1 MSGNTCDVTVVVPC
15 FNEEEGLPTL
25 LARLRAMRTGRASN
39 WQFLFVDDG
48 STDDTFTALLC
59 AARDEPWVSVVRHHE
74 NRGLGAALRTAFAQ
88 VDTPIVCTIDSDCTY
103 PPERLPELT
112 ALIEQG
118 ADIATASAWHP
129 TVSAEGDGG
138 RLRLLLSR
146 HVSGI
151 YKQLIGQDVHTF
163 TCLFRAY
170 RRELLTHVTFR
181 GDGFSA
187 VAELFL
193 KAMLAGYIIRE
204 VPIPLEKRRFGES
217 KLKVSDA
224 VLAHAHL
231 ITLTTLSVG
240 ARRAR
245 RALRRSTGTAP
256 AHLRQR
262 TTAVTP
268 GGASADARR
277 TIED

>member
-1 MSGNTCDVTVVVPC
+1 MVMPTVETPPEVTVVVPC
-15 FNEEEGLPTL
+15 YNEADGLPSL
-25 LARLRAMRTGRASN
+25 LRRLRHMRRGRARDWN
-39 WQFLFVDDG
+39 VVFVDDG
-48 STDDTFTALLC
+48 SSDDTFGVLLR
-59 AARDEPWVSVVRHHE
+59 AARDEPWVSVLRHAE
-74 NRGLGAALRTAFAQ
+74 NRGLGAALRTAFAN
-88 VDTPIVCTIDSDCTY
+88 VTSPIVCTIDSDCTY

-112 ALIEQG
+112 ALIERG

-129 TVSAEGDGG
+129 ATDNCEGSRM
-138 RLRLLLSR
+138 RLVLSR

-170 RRELLTHVTFR
+170 RREVLQRIKFR

-193 KAMLAGYIIRE
+193 KAMLAGCVVRE
-204 VPIPLEKRRFGES
+204 LPMRLERRRFGES

-231 ITLTTLSVG
+231 ITLTTLSVA
-240 ARRAR
+240 ARQ
-245 RALRRSTGTAP
+245 ALQAFWR
-256 AHLRQR
+256 
-262 TTAVTP
+262 
-268 GGASADARR
+268 
-277 TIED
+277 

>member
-1 MSGNTCDVTVVVPC
+1 MSGTTDVTVVVPC
-15 FNEEEGLPTL
+15 FNEEEGLPSL
-25 LARLRAMRTGRASN
+25 LARLRAMRTAAASN

-48 STDDTFTALLC
+48 STDDTFATLLC
-59 AARDEPWVSVVRHHE
+59 AARDEPWVSVLRHHA
-74 NRGLGAALRTAFAQ
+74 NRGLGAALRTAFAN

-118 ADIATASAWHP
+118 ADIASASAWHP
-129 TVSAEGDGG
+129 AVPAGGDGS

-146 HVSGI
+146 RVSGI
-151 YKQLIGQDVHTF
+151 YKQLVGQDLHTF

-170 RRELLTHVTFR
+170 RRELLTRVTFR
-181 GDGFSA
+181 ADGFSA
-187 VAELFL
+187 VAELYL
-193 KAMLAGYIIRE
+193 KAMLAGYTIRE

-224 VLAHAHL
+224 VFAHAQL
-231 ITLTTLSVG
+231 ITLTTLAVG

-245 RALRRSTGTAP
+245 QALSPSSGKGP
-256 AHLRQR
+256 AHLAHRSPSV
-262 TTAVTP
+262 TA
-268 GGASADARR
+268 GGAAGTEPRR
-277 TIED
+277 TD

>member
-1 MSGNTCDVTVVVPC
+1 MHPIPDVTVVVPC
-15 FNEEEGLPTL
+15 FNEEDGLPTL

-39 WQFLFVDDG
+39 WQFLFIDDG
-48 STDDTFTALLC
+48 STDDTFAALLR
-59 AARDEPWVSVVRHHE
+59 AARDEPWVSVLRHSE
-74 NRGLGAALRTAFAQ
+74 NRGLGAALRTAFAH
-88 VDTPIVCTIDSDCTY
+88 TTSPIICTIDSDCTY

-129 TVSAEGDGG
+129 SATTTTQGSW
-138 RLRLLLSR
+138 LRLMLSR
-146 HVSGI
+146 RVSGI

-170 RRELLTHVTFR
+170 RRSVLERISFR

-193 KAMLAGYIIRE
+193 KAMLEGCVVRE
-204 VPIPLEKRRFGES
+204 VPMPLERRRFGES

-231 ITLTTLSVG
+231 ITLTTLAVG
-240 ARRAR
+240 ARQAR
-245 RALRRSTGTAP
+245 FWR
-256 AHLRQR
+256 
-262 TTAVTP
+262 
-268 GGASADARR
+268 
-277 TIED
+277 

>member
-1 MSGNTCDVTVVVPC
+1 MEGSPNVTVVVPC
-15 FNEEEGLPTL
+15 FNEEAGLPAL
-25 LARLRAMRTGRASN
+25 LARLRAMRTGRASH

-48 STDDTFTALLC
+48 STDDTFSALLR
-59 AARDEPWVSVVRHHE
+59 AARDEPWVSVLRHHE
-74 NRGLGAALRTAFAQ
+74 NRGLGAALRTAFAN
-88 VDTPIVCTIDSDCTY
+88 VSSPIICTIDSDCTY

-129 TVSAEGDGG
+129 AATTTTEGS
-138 RLRLLLSR
+138 RFRLLLSR
-146 HVSGI
+146 QVSGI

-170 RRELLTHVTFR
+170 RRELLEHVSFR

-193 KAMLAGYIIRE
+193 KAMLAGYVVRE
-204 VPIPLEKRRFGES
+204 VPMPLEKRRFGES

-231 ITLTTLSVG
+231 ITLTTLAVG
-240 ARRAR
+240 ARQAR
-245 RALRRSTGTAP
+245 QALWR
-256 AHLRQR
+256 
-262 TTAVTP
+262 
-268 GGASADARR
+268 
-277 TIED
+277 

>member
-1 MSGNTCDVTVVVPC
+1 MSGTTCDVTVVVPC
-15 FNEEEGLPTL
+15 FNEAEGLPSL

-48 STDDTFTALLC
+48 STDDTFAALLR

-74 NRGLGAALRTAFAQ
+74 NRGLGASLRTAFAHI
-88 VDTPIVCTIDSDCTY
+88 DTPIVCTIDSDCTY

-112 ALIEQG
+112 ALIERG

-129 TVSAEGDGG
+129 TVSADGDGN

-146 HVSGI
+146 RLSGI

-170 RRELLTHVTFR
+170 RRELLRRVTFR

-193 KAMLAGYIIRE
+193 KAMLAGYTIRE

-231 ITLTTLSVG
+231 ITLTTLAVG
-240 ARRAR
+240 TRRAR
-245 RALRRSTGTAP
+245 QALRVPKREAAAQLS
-256 AHLRQR
+256 
-262 TTAVTP
+262 TAVTT
-268 GGASADARR
+268 GGAAADGGR

>member
-1 MSGNTCDVTVVVPC
+1 MESSPEVTVVVPC
-15 FNEEEGLPTL
+15 FNEEEGLPAL
-25 LARLRAMRTGRASN
+25 LARLRTMRVGRASD
-39 WQFLFVDDG
+39 WHFLFVDDG
-48 STDDTFTALLC
+48 STDDTFSALLR
-59 AARDEPWVSVVRHHE
+59 AARDEPWVSVLRHHE
-74 NRGLGAALRTAFAQ
+74 NRGLGAALRTAFAN
-88 VDTPIVCTIDSDCTY
+88 VTSPIVCTIDSDCTY

-129 TVSAEGDGG
+129 AASSTIEGS

-146 HVSGI
+146 QVSGI

-170 RRELLTHVTFR
+170 RRVLLEHVSFR

-193 KAMLAGYIIRE
+193 KAMLAGYVVRE
-204 VPIPLEKRRFGES
+204 VPMPLEKRRFGES

-231 ITLTTLSVG
+231 ITLTTLAVG
-240 ARRAR
+240 ARQAR
-245 RALRRSTGTAP
+245 QALWR
-256 AHLRQR
+256 
-262 TTAVTP
+262 
-268 GGASADARR
+268 
-277 TIED
+277 

>member
-1 MSGNTCDVTVVVPC
+1 MDTGMQSDVTVVVPC
-15 FNEEEGLPTL
+15 YNEADGLPTL
-25 LARLRAMRTGRASN
+25 LERLRQMRRDRAAD

-48 STDDTFTALLC
+48 SSDDTFATLLR
-59 AARDEPWVSVVRHHE
+59 AARDAQWIGVLRHHE
-74 NRGLGAALRTAFAQ
+74 NCGLGAALRTAFAHVQ
-88 VDTPIVCTIDSDCTY
+88 SPIVCTIDSDCTY
-103 PPERLPELT
+103 PPERLPELV

-129 TVSAEGDGG
+129 ATAGSDGS

-146 HVSGI
+146 RVSGI

-170 RRELLTHVTFR
+170 RRAVLQRVTFR

-193 KAMLAGYIIRE
+193 KAMLAGYTVRE
-204 VPIPLEKRRFGES
+204 LPMPLERRRFGES

-231 ITLTTLSVG
+231 ITLTTLAIG
-240 ARRAR
+240 MRQARQ
-245 RALRRSTGTAP
+245 ALLGQPS
-256 AHLRQR
+256 
-262 TTAVTP
+262 
-268 GGASADARR
+268 
-277 TIED
+277 

>member
-1 MSGNTCDVTVVVPC
+1 MHTIPNVTVVVPC
-15 FNEEEGLPTL
+15 FNEEAGLPSL
-25 LARLRAMRTGRASN
+25 LARLRAMRIGRAAG

-48 STDDTFTALLC
+48 STDDTFGSLLR
-59 AARDEPWVSVVRHHE
+59 AARDESWVSVLRHHE
-74 NRGLGAALRTAFAQ
+74 NRGLGAALRTAFAN
-88 VDTPIVCTIDSDCTY
+88 TESPIICTIDSDCTY

-112 ALIEQG
+112 ALIEAG

-129 TVSAEGDGG
+129 SATNVSEGS
-138 RLRLLLSR
+138 RIRLLLSR
-146 HVSGI
+146 QVSGI

-170 RRELLTHVTFR
+170 RRQVLQRIAFR

-193 KAMLAGYIIRE
+193 KAMLAGCVVRE
-204 VPIPLEKRRFGES
+204 VPMPLEKRRFGES

-231 ITLTTLSVG
+231 ITLTTLAVG
-240 ARRAR
+240 ARQAR
-245 RALRRSTGTAP
+245 QALWR
-256 AHLRQR
+256 
-262 TTAVTP
+262 
-268 GGASADARR
+268 
-277 TIED
+277 